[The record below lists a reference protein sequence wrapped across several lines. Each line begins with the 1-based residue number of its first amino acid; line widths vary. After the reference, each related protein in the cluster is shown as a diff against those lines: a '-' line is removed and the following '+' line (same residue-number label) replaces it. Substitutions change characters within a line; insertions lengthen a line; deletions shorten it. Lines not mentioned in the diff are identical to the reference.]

1 MGAFVFHLW
10 KTIMKK
16 IVVLISG
23 RGSNFVAIQETALR
37 EQWEES
43 IGAKIVAVISNRPE
57 AKGLELARG
66 YGIEALSLD
75 HKLFETREAFEEK
88 LLEMVQAYEPD
99 LIVLAGFM
107 RILTEGFVKHFPGK
121 ILNIHPAVL
130 PSFKGLDTH
139 QRAIDAGVRVH
150 GTTVHF
156 VTAALDGGAII
167 GQAVVPVL
175 PSDDEHTLA
184 DRVLGFEHQ
193 LFARAVKACVEGKIQ
208 YVNERAVMDD
218 ETALSLT
225 LLAH

>member
-1 MGAFVFHLW
+1 
-10 KTIMKK
+10 MKK

-37 EQWEES
+37 EQWEET
-43 IGAKIVAVISNRPE
+43 IGAKIVAVISNRPD
-57 AKGLELARG
+57 AKGLELAKG
-66 YGIEALSLD
+66 YGIEAVSLD

-88 LLEMVQAYEPD
+88 LLEMVQSYEPD
-99 LIVLAGFM
+99 LVVLAGFM

-193 LFARAVKACVEGKIQ
+193 LFARAVKACVQGKIQ
-208 YVNERAVMDD
+208 YIDERAVMDD

>member
-1 MGAFVFHLW
+1 
-10 KTIMKK
+10 MKK

-37 EQWEES
+37 EQWEET

-66 YGIEALSLD
+66 YGIEAVSLD
-75 HKLFETREAFEEK
+75 HKLFETREAFEGK
-88 LLEMVQAYEPD
+88 LLELVQSYEPD
-99 LIVLAGFM
+99 LVVLAGFM

-121 ILNIHPAVL
+121 ILNIHPALL

-184 DRVLGFEHQ
+184 DRVLGYEHQ
-193 LFARAVKACVEGKIQ
+193 LFSRAVKACVEGKIQ

>member
-1 MGAFVFHLW
+1 
-10 KTIMKK
+10 MKK

-37 EQWEES
+37 EQWEET

-66 YGIEALSLD
+66 YGIEAVSLD

-88 LLEMVQAYEPD
+88 LLELVQSYEPD
-99 LIVLAGFM
+99 LVVLAGFM
-107 RILTEGFVKHFPGK
+107 RILTECFVKHFPGK

-184 DRVLGFEHQ
+184 DRVLGYEHQ
-193 LFARAVKACVEGKIQ
+193 LFSRAVKACVEGKIQ

>member
-1 MGAFVFHLW
+1 
-10 KTIMKK
+10 MKK

-37 EQWEES
+37 EQWEET

-66 YGIEALSLD
+66 YGIEAVSLD

-88 LLEMVQAYEPD
+88 LLELVQSYEPD
-99 LIVLAGFM
+99 LVVLAGFM
-107 RILTEGFVKHFPGK
+107 RIITEGFVKHFPGK
-121 ILNIHPAVL
+121 ILNIHPALL

-139 QRAIDAGVRVH
+139 QRAIDAGVRAH

-184 DRVLGFEHQ
+184 DRVLGYEHQ
-193 LFARAVKACVEGKIQ
+193 LFSRAVKACVEGKIQ
-208 YVNERAVMDD
+208 YVNERAVMDICIRVVVISQ
-218 ETALSLT
+218 EIVAEMG
-225 LLAH
+225 AQFG

>member
-1 MGAFVFHLW
+1 
-10 KTIMKK
+10 MKK

-37 EQWEES
+37 EQWEEN

>member
-1 MGAFVFHLW
+1 MR
-10 KTIMKK
+10 K

-37 EQWEES
+37 EQWEEM

-66 YGIEALSLD
+66 YGIEAVSLD

-88 LLEMVQAYEPD
+88 LLELVQSYEPD
-99 LIVLAGFM
+99 LVVLAGFM

-184 DRVLGFEHQ
+184 DRVLGYEHQ
-193 LFARAVKACVEGKIQ
+193 LFSRAVKACVEGKIQ

>member
-1 MGAFVFHLW
+1 
-10 KTIMKK
+10 MKK

-37 EQWEES
+37 EQWEET

-66 YGIEALSLD
+66 YGIEAVSLD

-88 LLEMVQAYEPD
+88 LLELVQSYEPD
-99 LIVLAGFM
+99 LVVLAGFM

-130 PSFKGLDTH
+130 PSFKGIDTH

-184 DRVLGFEHQ
+184 DRVLGYEHQ
-193 LFARAVKACVEGKIQ
+193 LFSRAVKACVEGKIQ

>member
-1 MGAFVFHLW
+1 MGAFFFDQKEKIV
-10 KTIMKK
+10 KK

-37 EQWEES
+37 EQWEET
-43 IGAKIVAVISNRPE
+43 IGAKIVAVISNRPD

-66 YGIEALSLD
+66 YGIEAVSLD

-88 LLEMVQAYEPD
+88 LLELIQGYKPD

-184 DRVLGFEHQ
+184 DRVLGYEHQ
-193 LFARAVKACVEGKIQ
+193 LFSRAVKACVEGKIQ

-225 LLAH
+225 LFAH

>member
-1 MGAFVFHLW
+1 
-10 KTIMKK
+10 MKK

-37 EQWEES
+37 EQWEET

-66 YGIEALSLD
+66 YGIEAVSLD

-88 LLEMVQAYEPD
+88 LLELVQSYEPD
-99 LIVLAGFM
+99 LVVLAGFM

-184 DRVLGFEHQ
+184 DRVLGYEHQ
-193 LFARAVKACVEGKIQ
+193 LFSRAVKACVEGKIQ
-208 YVNERAVMDD
+208 NVNERAVMDD

>member
-1 MGAFVFHLW
+1 
-10 KTIMKK
+10 MKK

-37 EQWEES
+37 EQWEET

-66 YGIEALSLD
+66 YGIEAVSLD

-88 LLEMVQAYEPD
+88 LLELVQSYEPD
-99 LIVLAGFM
+99 LVVLAGFM

-175 PSDDEHTLA
+175 PSDDEHSLA
-184 DRVLGFEHQ
+184 DRVLGYEHQ
-193 LFARAVKACVEGKIQ
+193 LFSRAVKACVEGKIQ

>member
-1 MGAFVFHLW
+1 
-10 KTIMKK
+10 MKK

-23 RGSNFVAIQETALR
+23 RGSNIVAIQETALR
-37 EQWEES
+37 EQWEET

-66 YGIEALSLD
+66 YGIEAVSLD

-88 LLEMVQAYEPD
+88 LLELVQSYEPD
-99 LIVLAGFM
+99 LVVLAGFM
-107 RILTEGFVKHFPGK
+107 RILTEGFGKHFPGK

-156 VTAALDGGAII
+156 VTAALDGGALI

-184 DRVLGFEHQ
+184 DRVLGYEHQ
-193 LFARAVKACVEGKIQ
+193 LFSRAVKACVEGKIQ

>member
-1 MGAFVFHLW
+1 
-10 KTIMKK
+10 MKK

-37 EQWEES
+37 EQWEET

-66 YGIEALSLD
+66 YGIEAVSLD

-88 LLEMVQAYEPD
+88 LLELVQSYEPD
-99 LIVLAGFM
+99 LVVLAGFM

-121 ILNIHPAVL
+121 ILNIHPALL
-130 PSFKGLDTH
+130 PSFKGLDTY
-139 QRAIDAGVRVH
+139 QRAIDAGVCAH

-184 DRVLGFEHQ
+184 DRVLGYEHQ
-193 LFARAVKACVEGKIQ
+193 LFSRAVKACVEGKIQ

>member
-1 MGAFVFHLW
+1 
-10 KTIMKK
+10 MKK

-37 EQWEES
+37 EQWEET

-66 YGIEALSLD
+66 YGIEAVSLD

-88 LLEMVQAYEPD
+88 LLELVQSYEPD
-99 LIVLAGFM
+99 LVVLAGFM

-121 ILNIHPAVL
+121 ILNIHPALL

-139 QRAIDAGVRVH
+139 QRAIDAGVRAH

-184 DRVLGFEHQ
+184 DRVLGYEHQ
-193 LFARAVKACVEGKIQ
+193 LFSRAVKACVEGKIQ

>member
-37 EQWEES
+37 EQWEET

-66 YGIEALSLD
+66 YGIEALGLD

-121 ILNIHPAVL
+121 VLNIHPAVL

>member
-1 MGAFVFHLW
+1 
-10 KTIMKK
+10 MKK

-37 EQWEES
+37 EQWEET

-57 AKGLELARG
+57 AKGLELALG
-66 YGIEALSLD
+66 YGIEAVSLD

-88 LLEMVQAYEPD
+88 LLELVQSYEPD
-99 LIVLAGFM
+99 LVVLAGFM

-184 DRVLGFEHQ
+184 DRVLGYEHQ
-193 LFARAVKACVEGKIQ
+193 LFSRAVKACVEGKIQ

>member
-1 MGAFVFHLW
+1 
-10 KTIMKK
+10 MKK

-37 EQWEES
+37 EQWEET

-130 PSFKGLDTH
+130 PSF
-139 QRAIDAGVRVH
+139 A
-150 GTTVHF
+150 
-156 VTAALDGGAII
+156 
-167 GQAVVPVL
+167 
-175 PSDDEHTLA
+175 
-184 DRVLGFEHQ
+184 
-193 LFARAVKACVEGKIQ
+193 
-208 YVNERAVMDD
+208 
-218 ETALSLT
+218 
-225 LLAH
+225 

>member
-1 MGAFVFHLW
+1 
-10 KTIMKK
+10 MKK

-37 EQWEES
+37 EQWEET
-43 IGAKIVAVISNRPE
+43 IGAKIVAVISNRPD
-57 AKGLELARG
+57 AKGLELAKG
-66 YGIEALSLD
+66 YGIEAVSLD

-88 LLEMVQAYEPD
+88 LLEMVESYEPD
-99 LIVLAGFM
+99 LVVLAGFM

-193 LFARAVKACVEGKIQ
+193 LFARAVKACVQGKIQ
-208 YVNERAVMDD
+208 YIDERAVMDD

>member
-1 MGAFVFHLW
+1 MKQV
-10 KTIMKK
+10 KK

-37 EQWEES
+37 EQWEEKL
-43 IGAKIVAVISNRPE
+43 GAKIVAVISNRPD
-57 AKGLELARG
+57 AKGLELAQG
-66 YGIEALSLD
+66 YGIETVALD
-75 HKLFETREAFEEK
+75 HKLFETREAFEDK
-88 LLEMVQAYEPD
+88 LAEIIDGYAPD
-99 LIVLAGFM
+99 TIVLAGFM
-107 RILTEGFVKHFPGK
+107 RILTEGFVNRYPGK

-184 DRVLGFEHQ
+184 ERVLGYEHQ
-193 LFARAVKACVEGKIQ
+193 LYARAVKACVTGKIQ
-208 YVNERAVMDD
+208 YINERAVMDD

-225 LLAH
+225 LLAK

>member
-1 MGAFVFHLW
+1 
-10 KTIMKK
+10 MKK

-37 EQWEES
+37 EQWEET

>member
-1 MGAFVFHLW
+1 
-10 KTIMKK
+10 MKK

-37 EQWEES
+37 EQWEET

-66 YGIEALSLD
+66 YGIEAVSLD

-88 LLEMVQAYEPD
+88 LLELVQSYEPD
-99 LIVLAGFM
+99 LVVLAGFM

-193 LFARAVKACVEGKIQ
+193 LFSRAVKACVQGKIQ

>member
-37 EQWEES
+37 EQWEET

-75 HKLFETREAFEEK
+75 HKLFETREAFEEE

>member
-1 MGAFVFHLW
+1 
-10 KTIMKK
+10 MKK
-16 IVVLISG
+16 IFVLISG

-37 EQWEES
+37 EQWEET

-184 DRVLGFEHQ
+184 NRVLGFEHQ

>member
-1 MGAFVFHLW
+1 
-10 KTIMKK
+10 MKK

-23 RGSNFVAIQETALR
+23 RGSNFLAIQETALR
-37 EQWEES
+37 EDWEHT
-43 IGAKIVAVISNRPE
+43 IGAKIVAVVSNRPD

-66 YGIEALSLD
+66 YGIATEVLD
-75 HKLFETREAFEEK
+75 HKQFQSRESFDAQ
-88 LLEMVQAYEPD
+88 LASVIDAYEPD
-99 LIVLAGFM
+99 LVVLAGFM
-107 RILTEGFVKHFPGK
+107 RILTEAFVNHYQGR
-121 ILNIHPAVL
+121 ILNIHPALL

-139 QRAIDAGVRVH
+139 QRAIDAGCRVH

-156 VTAALDGGAII
+156 VSAALDGGAII

-193 LFARAVKACVEGKIQ
+193 LYARAVKACVSGK
-208 YVNERAVMDD
+208 VRCENDRAIMDD

-225 LLAH
+225 LLAN